1 MLVEREE
8 LGEFIRRKRKEKNWT
23 QKRLSNEAGLASSY
37 ISHLEKGHRKKP
49 THHTIRKIANALDLS
64 TRETLDLLQLFP
76 DEIIDEEEETNPH
89 PTLNLE
95 GLTDEDIK
103 EVERLIELLKIK
115 NLYQSQNKKN

>member
-1 MLVEREE
+1 MEREE

-49 THHTIRKIANALDLS
+49 THHTIRKIASALDLS

-76 DEIIDEEEETNPH
+76 DEVLEEEETNPH

-95 GLTDEDIK
+95 GLTDEDIE
-103 EVERLIELLKIK
+103 EVEKFINLLRIK

>member
-1 MLVEREE
+1 METEE
-8 LGEFIRRKRKEKNWT
+8 FGEFIKRKRKEKNWT

-37 ISHLEKGHRKKP
+37 ISHLEKGNRKKP
-49 THHTIRKIANALDLS
+49 THHTIRKIASALDLS

-76 DEIIDEEEETNPH
+76 DEIIEEEEEETNPH

-103 EVERLIELLKIK
+103 EVEKLIELLKIK